1 MSSDFRRS
9 LTSTQGARFP
19 LFSAGQQMVILQGS
33 FLRRAQLDR
42 TRSYEKLSFWR
53 NPSECISQR
62 TLAATCCLELSQL
75 ESANRNSFDALPEG
89 RDVPETTHTPES
101 RKAFPSSA
109 ADPCFP
115 PVSLQQP
122 PPPPHSNGL
131 AQKSQ
136 LRLSPSSTAPSTP
149 RWFLGSVCAA
159 DFTPAAGYGTRGRRL
174 GYHGMRDIE
183 GLKSGQCRKQPL
195 PFLSPSCVL
204 SSSWGGSLPAD
215 SLASIPGV
223 GRPERGESRGK
234 EEQGGWA
241 WERWILRYY
250 CKVILQPS

>member
-1 MSSDFRRS
+1 
-9 LTSTQGARFP
+9 
-19 LFSAGQQMVILQGS
+19 MVILQGS

-122 PPPPHSNGL
+122 PPPPLERARPEVSATALPLLHRSLYPSVVFGICVCRRLHSRSGIWDAREEAWISRNEGHRRAQVRSVQKAAAPILVAELRSFLVVGREFTRGL
-131 AQKSQ
+131 A
-136 LRLSPSSTAPSTP
+136 RVDP
-149 RWFLGSVCAA
+149 RRWEARA
-159 DFTPAAGYGTRGRRL
+159 
-174 GYHGMRDIE
+174 
-183 GLKSGQCRKQPL
+183 
-195 PFLSPSCVL
+195 
-204 SSSWGGSLPAD
+204 
-215 SLASIPGV
+215 
-223 GRPERGESRGK
+223 RGESREGGARRVGMGAVDPSVLL
-234 EEQGGWA
+234 QGHFAAILMSRA
-241 WERWILRYY
+241 WRIALGERRGI
-250 CKVILQPS
+250 